1 MDVVLDFVWGL
12 HCFEATFFRH
22 LEGDTHLQN
31 TQLKSFLLIMHLPE
45 NCLVVGI
52 IWYHLSLVAIAG
64 FGLHYLPLARCGF

>member
-12 HCFEATFFRH
+12 HRFEATFFRH
-22 LEGDTHLQN
+22 FFRQYPSSKYPIKVFSVNNALA
-31 TQLKSFLLIMHLPE
+31 E
-45 NCLVVGI
+45 NFLVVGI